1 MYKPRL
7 TDPESDVLTSIK
19 QSTTTLVTRSKYHYL
34 GVLGATGFRVDL
46 KTMNPVKIENSTQ
59 AVSMRQNLSLILK

>member
-1 MYKPRL
+1 M
-7 TDPESDVLTSIK
+7 
-19 QSTTTLVTRSKYHYL
+19 YHYL

-46 KTMNPVKIENSTQ
+46 KTIKPVKIENITQ